1 MCVSTQKPTANDMP
15 ADVIRNYPDLYQKF
29 AKVGKCRENFL
40 FLEKIRNVNVP
51 GLAVIFAPKRVMLT
65 QALMWL
71 GLGVVPL
78 IVFEVGKIRWR
89 TGSIASGTTGSL
101 P

>member
-1 MCVSTQKPTANDMP
+1 MP

-40 FLEKIRNVNVP
+40 YLEKIRNVNVP
-51 GLAVIFAPKRVMLT
+51 GLVVIFALKRVRLT
-65 QALMWL
+65 QVWL

-78 IVFEVGKIRWR
+78 IVFAVGKIRRR
-89 TGSIASGTTGSL
+89 TGSIDSGTTGSL

>member
-1 MCVSTQKPTANDMP
+1 MP
-15 ADVIRNYPDLYQKF
+15 ADVIRNYPGLYQKF
-29 AKVGKCRENFL
+29 AKVGKGRENFL

>member
-1 MCVSTQKPTANDMP
+1 
-15 ADVIRNYPDLYQKF
+15 
-29 AKVGKCRENFL
+29 
-40 FLEKIRNVNVP
+40 
-51 GLAVIFAPKRVMLT
+51 MLT

-78 IVFEVGKIRWR
+78 IVFEVGKIRRR
-89 TGSIASGTTGSL
+89 TGSIDSGTTGSL